1 MTTSTLPRSMFAL
14 LLTVSTAV
22 IAQIAPARTW
32 PELKQA
38 VQERADSQRY
48 PMTGF
53 DSKEVSEIL
62 SRIQSLDR
70 DEWARSW
77 IQSGDHHMKQ
87 AQALSTLSPELAL
100 SLIHI

>member
-1 MTTSTLPRSMFAL
+1 MKKSTLLQILFAL
-14 LLTVSTAV
+14 LLAVSTAV

-53 DSKEVSEIL
+53 DSKEVSVIL
-62 SRIQSLDR
+62 S
-70 DEWARSW
+70 
-77 IQSGDHHMKQ
+77 
-87 AQALSTLSPELAL
+87 
-100 SLIHI
+100 